1 MDCPFCQLVDEVV
14 LIEND
19 LCIAIQTRDPVLLGS
34 AMLFPRAH
42 RATPFDI
49 TADEW
54 AATREL
60 LLALRDQ
67 IDRDHRPDGYNIGW
81 NVGAVGGQEVEH
93 AHLHLHP
100 AVRRRAAGRSRHPPR
115 LQAALERPSE
125 NVTAAC
131 AVGNSP

>member
-14 LIEND
+14 LAEND

-34 AMLFPRAH
+34 AMVLPRAH

-49 TADEW
+49 TIEEW

-60 LLALRDQ
+60 LLALRTQ
-67 IDRDHRPDGYNIGW
+67 IDQEHHPEGYNLGW

-93 AHLHLHP
+93 AHLHLIP
-100 AVRRRAAGRSRHPPR
+100 RFADEPLAGRGIRY
-115 LQAALERPSE
+115 ALKQPSNARPG
-125 NVTAAC
+125 V
-131 AVGNSP
+131 

>member
-93 AHLHLHP
+93 AHLHLIP
-100 AVRRRAAGRSRHPPR
+100 RFADEPLAGRGIRHAFKQPSNARPR
-115 LQAALERPSE
+115 M
-125 NVTAAC
+125 
-131 AVGNSP
+131 